1 MERQFDTPCPDKNNF
16 IGYFYEND
24 STLNIQSE
32 LIFSV
37 LGRYNCFAGCKV
49 CYTQK
54 HFNEALPDF
63 FNYVPISISEEME
76 HKWFEIFDHFST
88 VSNIDDIFWMKH
100 ERPQV
105 YNWYKKNS
113 QRFVWGNMTD
123 NNFIRTQPI
132 FVNELSPETR
142 IQEISFSEEWLERLD
157 LNKIIKMLDVLNSRN
172 GINKIKFI
180 LRNSNQENMLP
191 GVAKIWDWVQ
201 DKAIQSYC
209 SHHDFR
215 DLTVKLNSA
224 IPQAEH
230 MASDRC
236 DIYTVCRE
244 SNYLMYDNFFLTLIE
259 SIGIESKPYHVF
271 KNFDATA
278 HLKDMLAGKVELYTK
293 WVEKYDQGLIVTN
306 LLSDIYFEYFR
317 WVRDNVR
324 VNHDYNFIPI
334 DLLNARHRYYHKLID
349 AGWTVTDY
357 GLLKPGTNNVI
368 PLIEVTHG

>member
-1 MERQFDTPCPDKNNF
+1 MDHHVDTPAPDKNNF
-16 IGYFYEND
+16 VGYFYEND

-63 FNYVPISISEEME
+63 FNYVPIGIGAEIEQ
-76 HKWFEIFDHFST
+76 KWFGIFDHFTT

-100 ERPQV
+100 ERPRV
-105 YNWYKKNS
+105 YEWYKKNS
-113 QRFVWGNMTD
+113 HRFVWGNMTD

-132 FVNELSPETR
+132 FVNELSPDTR

-157 LNKIIKMLDVLNSRN
+157 LNDITRMLNTLNNRN

-180 LRNSNQENMLP
+180 LSNNQDNMSP
-191 GVAKIWDWVQ
+191 GVSRIWKWVQ
-201 DKAIQSYC
+201 DSSIQAYC

-215 DLTVKLNSA
+215 EPTTKLKTV

-230 MASDRC
+230 IASDRS

-259 SIGIESKPYHVF
+259 SIGTENNPYHIF
-271 KNFDATA
+271 KEFNSEQ
-278 HLKDMLAGKVELYTK
+278 HLLDMLIGKVDLYTK
-293 WVEKYDQGLIVTN
+293 WVNKYDQGLVQTN
-306 LLSDIYFEYFR
+306 DLSELYFEYFR
-317 WVRDNVR
+317 WVKNHVR
-324 VNHDYNFIPI
+324 VNSNYNFIPI
-334 DLLNARHRYYHKLID
+334 DLLNARHRYYHKLVEQ
-349 AGWTVTDY
+349 GWSVTDY
-357 GLLKPGTNNVI
+357 GLLKQNANNVI
-368 PLIEVTHG
+368 PLIEITHG